1 MTLSDRLRSSPLR
14 LPHRPGGGVRSTRR
28 GRARRT
34 PGVVF
39 RNASLGGLI
48 SKSTPFFADF
58 VCGSI
63 NARNRYMNR
72 YMNRYRVI
80 GQAFSC
86 PTRFSVSSPRPSHLH
101 DLFVQ
106 VDAGVC
112 TGTLP
117 NAKRH
122 RAQVEE
128 AIQATLRADQEA
140 SAPLAACPSVPS
152 TPVRISPPPRHFGVT
167 FGITRSIPTTQ
178 PDHLS
183 GAQGFEPVRRAP

>member
-1 MTLSDRLRSSPLR
+1 
-14 LPHRPGGGVRSTRR
+14 
-28 GRARRT
+28 
-34 PGVVF
+34 
-39 RNASLGGLI
+39 
-48 SKSTPFFADF
+48 
-58 VCGSI
+58 
-63 NARNRYMNR
+63 MNR

-152 TPVRISPPPRHFGVT
+152 TPVRISPPPGT
-167 FGITRSIPTTQ
+167 LG
-178 PDHLS
+178 
-183 GAQGFEPVRRAP
+183 

>member
-1 MTLSDRLRSSPLR
+1 MIVYGRPRYGYR
-14 LPHRPGGGVRSTRR
+14 HRPGGGVRSKAGTRASDP
-28 GRARRT
+28 GRRVPKRVPRRINLQKYAV
-34 PGVVF
+34 P
-39 RNASLGGLI
+39 
-48 SKSTPFFADF
+48 FADF

-63 NARNRYMNR
+63 NARNR

-152 TPVRISPPPRHFGVT
+152 TPVRISPPPALWGDLRHHEINSYNPTRPLIRGAGV
-167 FGITRSIPTTQ
+167 
-178 PDHLS
+178 
-183 GAQGFEPVRRAP
+183 

>member
-1 MTLSDRLRSSPLR
+1 MTLSDRLRSSPFRVRFGYDLAYR
-14 LPHRPGGGVRSTRR
+14 AGVDEAGDARVGPGG
-28 GRARRT
+28 
-34 PGVVF
+34 VF

-86 PTRFSVSSPRPSHLH
+86 PRFSVSSPRPSHLH

-152 TPVRISPPPRHFGVT
+152 TPVRISPPPGT
-167 FGITRSIPTTQ
+167 LG
-178 PDHLS
+178 
-183 GAQGFEPVRRAP
+183 